1 MNSKNV
7 NMKGRVPFAN
17 MKGTRPFIFVM
28 VMLVSA
34 AAMAQAAA
42 PIYRSRFADAPPA
55 RVGQASR
62 SGGAS
67 VQVVVLAPDRK
78 GASAT
83 ASPRL
88 GWYLS
93 AESTKPLE
101 IVVQE
106 RGADTPLLERRIE
119 SAGTGGYYSIDL
131 AEAGVKLEPGKEY
144 EWSVALINDP
154 ARRASDQFSKGVVQY
169 VPASEAA
176 PAGAPEAVVGAYL
189 ARGYW
194 YDAIA
199 VMLKTLDD
207 EPGRAGMLAL
217 RQQVLE
223 TERLLAQR

>member
-1 MNSKNV
+1 MN
-7 NMKGRVPFAN
+7 RFTLVPALAL
-17 MKGTRPFIFVM
+17 
-28 VMLVSA
+28 MLVGMA
-34 AAMAQAAA
+34 AAQQAPA
-42 PIYRSRFADAPPA
+42 PLYQSRFADAPPA

-62 SGGAS
+62 SGGAN
-67 VQVVVLAPDRK
+67 VQLVVLAPDRK

-88 GWYLS
+88 GWFLS
-93 AESTKPLE
+93 GDSTKPLE
-101 IVVQE
+101 IVVQQ
-106 RGADTPLLERRIE
+106 RGADTPLFERRIE
-119 SAGTGGYYSIDL
+119 SAGAGGYYSFDL
-131 AEAGVKLEPGKEY
+131 AESGVRLEPGKEY

-176 PAGAPEAVVGAYL
+176 PAGAPEAVVSAYL

-199 VMLKTLDD
+199 VILQTLEE
-207 EPGRAGMLAL
+207 EPARVGMVAL

-223 TERLLAQR
+223 TEHLLAQR